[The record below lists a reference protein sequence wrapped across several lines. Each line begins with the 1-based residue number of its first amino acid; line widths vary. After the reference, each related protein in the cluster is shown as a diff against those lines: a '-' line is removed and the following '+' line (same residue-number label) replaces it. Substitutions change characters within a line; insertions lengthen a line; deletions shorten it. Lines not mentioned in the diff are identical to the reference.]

1 MMRNPQDLDRLDTA
15 TLRLWRWSNLVGW
28 GLAGASV
35 TLLLGEATNLVTSRL
50 SDQGQNHAGNAL
62 AILMLFFSLVAG
74 GALVG
79 GRVYRSPRLVA
90 YLGQVA
96 VGLVWITWQLTV
108 AHQEWSALMV
118 LLQFIFV
125 SIFALIA
132 ALAADVVWNRRPRT
146 LRHL

>member
-1 MMRNPQDLDRLDTA
+1 MRNLQDLDRLDNA
-15 TLRLWRWSNLVGW
+15 TLLMWRWSNLVGW
-28 GLAGASV
+28 GLAGAGV
-35 TLLLGEATNLVTSRL
+35 TLMLGEATNLVTSRMT
-50 SDQGQNHAGNAL
+50 DQGQTHAGNAL

-74 GALVG
+74 GAVVG

-108 AHQEWSALMV
+108 AHQGWDGTMV
-118 LLQFIFV
+118 LLQVGFV